1 MFELHHLI
9 NILMMW
15 IKRNIVLLD
24 IYYYMP
30 DHTNLVQ
37 EFIWQTEDTTPNLP
51 RVHKFLGYW
60 KENIDATIQQIL
72 ISIDGKAA
80 YRNVDVEKYLN

>member
-1 MFELHHLI
+1 
-9 NILMMW
+9 MMW

-37 EFIWQTEDTTPNLP
+37 EFIWQTEDNTPELP
-51 RVHKFLGYW
+51 RDHKFLGYW

-72 ISIDGKAA
+72 ISIDGKAE